1 MSDKKFL
8 IKQNSGILAQQNGWS
23 TIYTE
28 GYLEGRYRHRLG
40 KPPGAYLR
48 VGIDEYTLGFRA
60 GYFERKNS
68 ESAQVHML
76 NAPDISP
83 KLLSK

>member
-1 MSDKKFL
+1 MSDKEVL
-8 IKQNSGILAQQNGWS
+8 IKLNSSILAQQNGWS

-28 GYLEGRYRHRLG
+28 GYLEGRYHHRLG

-60 GYFERKNS
+60 GYFERKNP

-76 NAPDISP
+76 NAPEMIP
-83 KLLSK
+83 KLLTK